1 MLADF
6 AFSLVD
12 CTSLRLGANTLQCF
26 LGSAEATFRRS
37 SAGVLPPDCFE
48 TASKE
53 ENEQSVPLL
62 MLFAASGAWR
72 ALPVPRGYV
81 SDVPQY
87 EASAS
92 LLILASKGSI

>member
-6 AFSLVD
+6 AFSSVD
-12 CTSLRLGANTLQCF
+12 CTSLRLGAGTLQCF

-53 ENEQSVPLL
+53 ENEQSVPSLV
-62 MLFAASGAWR
+62 LFAASGAWR
-72 ALPVPRGYV
+72 ALVPRGYV

-92 LLILASKGSI
+92 LLILASKWSV